1 MYRGVK
7 FGEFHTAAD
16 WGMSLAEKSIEPPKP
31 KTKTIS
37 IEGRD
42 GDIDLSESLG
52 VLRYDNRSLSFK
64 FELLDGTYQ
73 QRLDIMAAV
82 LRHIHGKRLKVTLD
96 DDSDYYFIGRCTV
109 KSYENN
115 RAMGTIEI
123 EVDADPYRLKVVD
136 TVRTAS
142 VIGDS
147 VDVVCQN
154 LGMKTVVPLITVTG
168 NVSIGFDGV
177 TNSLE
182 TGRYE
187 INTIKFSPG
196 DNYIHVSG
204 TGDVVFTFQEAR
216 F

>member
-1 MYRGVK
+1 M
-7 FGEFHTAAD
+7 
-16 WGMSLAEKSIEPPKP
+16 
-31 KTKTIS
+31 
-37 IEGRD
+37 
-42 GDIDLSESLG
+42 
-52 VLRYDNRSLSFK
+52 
-64 FELLDGTYQ
+64 
-73 QRLDIMAAV
+73 
-82 LRHIHGKRLKVTLD
+82 VTLD

-109 KSYENN
+109 KSHENS

-123 EVDADPYRLKVVD
+123 DVDADPYRLKVVD
-136 TVRTAS
+136 TIRTAS

-154 LGMKTVVPLITVTG
+154 LGMKTVVPVITVTG
-168 NVSIGFDGV
+168 NVAITFDGV

-182 TGRYE
+182 TGSYE